1 MPITKE
7 NFYETIEKYI
17 KKIGQGTAS
26 DNSNCVYNYFD
37 DIITWSQAPAESY
50 TGATAAG
57 KSALDIINSKARAAT
72 KIYCKTACYYFY
84 ECQKATHAGYP
95 KTGLKLARLAIQLLR
110 SLHYILLP
118 ASMLAPANYSSTWY
132 GEGSGLWSPS
142 ARDAWK
148 NHIADR
154 YTNSSANGPYVRIR
168 EIVINETNTLEV
180 ETFIKSAPYP
190 WGNRAEPEL
199 FSGGVNIMN
208 IAAYSAKDPLVS
220 LEDAIA
226 LAMVSSAYFDATGQN
241 HIGANIG
248 GVPMLITFL
257 ADAKTNAPSTTGVSA
272 MDYMRIKDYI
282 DTVDHAYN
290 NAQTLKTIADNL
302 HHGLETYEGNRKVYN
317 AKKKMRFISSILDSI
332 ERAQSVLFNISA
344 ETKKYNDLFAGERG
358 WMSLSVASVAAD
370 ELSKQLT
377 NIERLV
383 DNIEQCEEE
392 IIDNAQD
399 STASSIRA
407 TLTNMNAT
415 LASLSS
421 SVRTNNNELNKVNR
435 RIDALKESINDASV
449 SNGEINI
456 TYNEPSDAI
465 PAGINAYISTI
476 RSAIYGSDMRDAIAN
491 AFDSLVSSVSTLNT
505 NDVSMNAAI
514 QAGLK
519 AELID
524 TYFDWQSLTS
534 EQKNANVIYIALTD
548 NLMVYK
554 SHILYF
560 TDVNGG
566 RTASFGSVSLSYGDI
581 AYDLSIYG
589 TGDMQASDE
598 VINEIDLSEN
608 DKDKG
613 GDE

>member
-1 MPITKE
+1 MAITKE
-7 NFYETIEKYI
+7 NFPTTLDNYI
-17 KKIGQGTAS
+17 KKIGWGNSS
-26 DNSNCVYNYFD
+26 DNSNCIYNYFD
-37 DIITWSQAPAESY
+37 DIITWSQPPAISY

-57 KSALDIINSKARAAT
+57 KSALDTINSKARAAT
-72 KIYCKTACYYFY
+72 KIYCKTACYYFE
-84 ECQKATHAGYP
+84 ECGKATYTGYP

-118 ASMLAPANYSSTWY
+118 ASMLAPANYSSSWY
-132 GEGSGLWSPS
+132 GEGSGSWAPA

-154 YTNSSANGPYVRIR
+154 YTNDAANGPYVRIR
-168 EIVINETNTLEV
+168 EIVINASNTLEI
-180 ETFIKSAPYP
+180 ETFIKSAP
-190 WGNRAEPEL
+190 WGNRAAPEL
-199 FSGGVNIMN
+199 FSGGVNIVN
-208 IAAYSAKDPLVS
+208 IAAYSAKDPSVS
-220 LEDAIA
+220 LIDA
-226 LAMVSSAYFDATGQN
+226 LERTQVSLAYFTATDEN
-241 HIGANIG
+241 YIGPPIRYQG
-248 GVPMLITFL
+248 GVPMLMTFL
-257 ADAKTNAPSTTGVSA
+257 VDAKTNVPSTTGVSA

-302 HHGLETYEGNRKVYN
+302 HYGVGVYYTNRKVYD

-332 ERAQSVLFNISA
+332 ERAQSVLLNISS
-344 ETKKYNDLFAGERG
+344 ETKKYNDLFTGERG

-377 NIERLV
+377 NIERLM
-383 DNIEQCEEE
+383 DNVEQCEEE

-399 STASSIRA
+399 STASSIHS
-407 TLTNMNAT
+407 TLSNINTT
-415 LASLSS
+415 LSSLSTTVNTS
-421 SVRTNNNELNKVNR
+421 NSEINKINR

-476 RSAIYGSDMRDAIAN
+476 RSAIYGSDMRNAIAN
-491 AFDSLVSSVSTLNT
+491 AFDSLVSSVSTLNS

-519 AELID
+519 IELID

-534 EQKNANVIYIALTD
+534 EQKNANIIYIALTD
-548 NLMVYK
+548 NLMVYM
-554 SHILYF
+554 SHVLYF

-566 RTASFGSVSLSYGDI
+566 RSASFGSVSLSYGDT

-589 TGDMQASDE
+589 AGDMQASDE
-598 VINEIDLSEN
+598 VINEIDLSETN
-608 DKDKG
+608 EG

>member
-1 MPITKE
+1 MAITKE
-7 NFYETIEKYI
+7 NFETTINNYI
-17 KKIGQGTAS
+17 KKIGKGTAS

-57 KSALDIINSKARAAT
+57 KSALDTINSKTRAAT
-72 KIYCKTACYYFY
+72 KIYCKTACYYFD
-84 ECQKATHAGYP
+84 ECRKATHAGYP

-118 ASMLAPANYSSTWY
+118 ASMLAPANYSSSWY
-132 GEGSGLWSPS
+132 GEGSNLWSPT
-142 ARDAWK
+142 ARDSWK
-148 NHIADR
+148 EHVADK
-154 YTNSSANGPYVRIR
+154 YTNTSANGPYVRIR
-168 EIVINETNTLEV
+168 EIVINASNTLEI
-180 ETFIKSAPYP
+180 ETFIKSAPF
-190 WGNRAEPEL
+190 GNRAEAKT
-199 FSGGVNIMN
+199 FSGGINITN
-208 IAAYSAKDPLVS
+208 VASYSAKDPLVS
-220 LEDAIA
+220 LNDALELA
-226 LAMVSSAYFDATGQN
+226 LAGMSYFDSTG
-241 HIGANIG
+241 GTG
-248 GVPMLITFL
+248 GIVMLKDLL
-257 ADAKTNAPSTTGVSA
+257 ADAKSNYPSTDNVSA
-272 MDYMRIKDYI
+272 MDYMRIKDYV

-290 NAQTLKTIADNL
+290 NSQTLKTIADNL
-302 HHGLETYEGNRKVYN
+302 NSGMGMYHTNRGVYN
-317 AKKKMRFISSILDSI
+317 AKKKMRFVSSILDSI
-332 ERAQSVLFNISA
+332 ERAQSILLNISS
-344 ETKKYNDLFAGERG
+344 ETKKYNDLFTGERG

-377 NIERLV
+377 NIERLM
-383 DNIEQCEEE
+383 DNVEQCEEE

-399 STASSIRA
+399 STASSIRS
-407 TLTNMNAT
+407 TLSNINTT
-415 LASLSS
+415 LSSLSTAVNTS
-421 SVRTNNNELNKVNR
+421 NSEINKINR

-476 RSAIYGSDMRDAIAN
+476 RSAIYGSDMRSAIAN

-514 QAGLK
+514 QTGLK
-519 AELID
+519 IELID

-534 EQKNANVIYIALTD
+534 EQKNANIIYIALTD

-554 SHILYF
+554 SHVLYF

-566 RTASFGSVSLSYGDI
+566 RTASFGSVSLSYGDT

-589 TGDMQASDE
+589 AGDMQVSDE
-598 VINEIDLSEN
+598 VINEIDLSET

>member
-1 MPITKE
+1 MAITKE
-7 NFYETIEKYI
+7 NFDTTINNYI
-17 KKIGQGTAS
+17 KKIGKGTAS

-37 DIITWSQAPAESY
+37 DIITWSQSPALSY

-57 KSALDIINSKARAAT
+57 KSALDTINSKARAVT
-72 KIYCKTACYYFY
+72 KIYCKTACYYFD
-84 ECQKATHAGYP
+84 ECRKAAHAGYP
-95 KTGLKLARLAIQLLR
+95 KTSLKLARLAIQLLR

-132 GEGSGLWSPS
+132 GEGSGSWAPT

-148 NHIADR
+148 SHVADK
-154 YTNSSANGPYVRIR
+154 YTNTSANGPYVRIR

-180 ETFIKSAPYP
+180 ETFIKSAPF
-190 WGNRAEPEL
+190 GNRAEAKT
-199 FSGGVNIMN
+199 FSGGINITN
-208 IAAYSAKDPLVS
+208 VASYSAKDPLVS
-220 LEDAIA
+220 LNDALKLA
-226 LAMVSSAYFDATGQN
+226 LAGMAYFNSSG
-241 HIGANIG
+241 GAG
-248 GVPMLITFL
+248 DVPMLNTFL
-257 ADAKTNAPSTTGVSA
+257 VDAKTYAPSTTGVSA

-290 NAQTLKTIADNL
+290 NAQTLKTIADHL
-302 HHGLETYEGNRKVYN
+302 YHGIGVYYTNRKVYD

-332 ERAQSVLFNISA
+332 ERAQSVLLSISA

-377 NIERLV
+377 NIERLM
-383 DNIEQCEEE
+383 DNVEQCEEE
-392 IIDNAQD
+392 IIDKAQD
-399 STASSIRA
+399 STASSIRT

-415 LASLSS
+415 LTSLSS

-449 SNGEINI
+449 SDGEINI
-456 TYNEPSDAI
+456 TYNEPSDAV

-476 RSAIYGSDMRDAIAN
+476 RSAIYGSDMRSAIAD

-519 AELID
+519 IELID

-534 EQKNANVIYIALTD
+534 EQKNANVIYIAITD

-560 TDVNGG
+560 TDANGG
-566 RTASFGSVSLSYGDI
+566 RTASFGSVSLSYGDT

-589 TGDMQASDE
+589 AGDMQVSDE
-598 VINEIDLSEN
+598 VINEIDLSET

-613 GDE
+613 GNE